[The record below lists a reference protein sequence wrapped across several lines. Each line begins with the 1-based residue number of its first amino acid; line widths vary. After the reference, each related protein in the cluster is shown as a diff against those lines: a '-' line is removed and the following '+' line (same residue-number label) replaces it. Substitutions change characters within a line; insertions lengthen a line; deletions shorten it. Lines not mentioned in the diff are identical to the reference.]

1 MKAFGI
7 LVILVLI
14 GFGFFFLT
22 YHVVTTDSGKLL
34 VKKQGLRFSEIFVDI
49 RGWQSEDL
57 DNHPKLTDAL
67 LAAGHQKLVD
77 KIDGIEEL
85 KEPAS
90 APAVGGLGGVTD
102 PIIES
107 QSPSGSQK
115 TGGRLKDRARA
126 AGGK

>member
-7 LVILVLI
+7 FVILVLI
-14 GFGFFFLT
+14 GLGYFFLT

-34 VKKQGLRFSEIFVDI
+34 VKKQGLRFAEIFVDI
-49 RGWQSEDL
+49 RGWQPEDL
-57 DNHPKLTDAL
+57 DNHPRLTDAL

-90 APAVGGLGGVTD
+90 APAVGGLGGITD

>member
-1 MKAFGI
+1 MKALGV

-14 GFGFFFLT
+14 GLCYFLLA
-22 YHVVTTDSGKLL
+22 YHVVTTDSGKFL
-34 VKKQGLRFSEIFVDI
+34 VKKQGMRFSEAFVDI

-57 DNHPKLTDAL
+57 DNHPRFTDAL

-85 KEPAS
+85 EEPTS
-90 APAVGGLGGVTD
+90 APAVGGLGGITD

-115 TGGRLKDRARA
+115 TGGRLRDRARE

>member
-1 MKAFGI
+1 MKALGI
-7 LVILVLI
+7 FVILVLI
-14 GFGFFFLT
+14 GLGYFLLT
-22 YHVVTTDSGKLL
+22 YHVVMTDSGKVL
-34 VKKQGLRFSEIFVDI
+34 VKKQGMRFSEAFVDI

-57 DNHPKLTDAL
+57 DNHPRLADAL

-77 KIDGIEEL
+77 KIDGVEEL
-85 KEPAS
+85 KEPTS

>member
-1 MKAFGI
+1 MKGLVV

-14 GFGFFFLT
+14 GLGYFFLA

-34 VKKQGLRFSEIFVDI
+34 VKKQGMRFSETFVDI
-49 RGWQSEDL
+49 RGWQPEDL
-57 DNHPKLTDAL
+57 DDHPRLTDAL

-85 KEPAS
+85 KE
-90 APAVGGLGGVTD
+90 PAVGGLGGVTD

-115 TGGRLKDRARA
+115 TGGRLKDRAKA

>member
-14 GFGFFFLT
+14 GFGFVFLT

>member
-1 MKAFGI
+1 MKALGA

-14 GFGFFFLT
+14 GFGYFFLT
-22 YHVVTTDSGKLL
+22 YHVVTTESGKLL

-57 DNHPKLTDAL
+57 DNHPRFTDAL

-77 KIDGIEEL
+77 KIDRLEEPE
-85 KEPAS
+85 EPAS
-90 APAVGGLGGVTD
+90 APAVGGLGGVAD

-115 TGGRLKDRARA
+115 TGGRVRDRAKA